1 MSVQSDKAVIKIN
14 NYFCIQKILIKKT
27 SDFFLCKIWACKLVI
42 KYNKFTGTSIAKADY
57 KKKMT
62 LNHESVGDEKAFQP

>member
-1 MSVQSDKAVIKIN
+1 M
-14 NYFCIQKILIKKT
+14 
-27 SDFFLCKIWACKLVI
+27 I
-42 KYNKFTGTSIAKADY
+42 KYNEFTGMSIAKADY